1 MKRTAVS
8 PALLALCLPMLS
20 VAAPAEDKQAPVAS
34 VEQIL
39 QRMDRDNDGK
49 LSFEEYRNAM
59 TRRFHRLDTDGDG
72 FLVQKEIPK
81 EWLAVGAADLVD
93 GKVSAE
99 EFASGL
105 RPAFDGF
112 DLDRDNSLNNEEL
125 AAFARARAAKL
136 EATP

>member
-20 VAAPAEDKQAPVAS
+20 VAAPAQDKQAPVAS

-59 TRRFHRLDTDGDG
+59 TRRFHRLDADGDG

-81 EWLAVGAADLVD
+81 EWLAVGAADLAD

>member
-1 MKRTAVS
+1 
-8 PALLALCLPMLS
+8 MLS
-20 VAAPAEDKQAPVAS
+20 VAAPAEDRQAPVAS

-59 TRRFHRLDTDGDG
+59 TRRFHRLDADGDG

-81 EWLAVGAADLVD
+81 EWLAVGAADLAD

-112 DLDRDNSLNNEEL
+112 DLDKDNSLNDEEL

>member
-1 MKRTAVS
+1 MKPVVVS
-8 PALLALCLPMLS
+8 SALLALCLPMLS
-20 VAAPAEDKQAPVAS
+20 VAAPAEDRQAPVAS

-59 TRRFHRLDTDGDG
+59 TRRFHRLDADGDG

-81 EWLAVGAADLVD
+81 EWLAVGAADLAD

-112 DLDRDNSLNNEEL
+112 DLDKDNSLNDEEL

>member
-1 MKRTAVS
+1 MERTAAL
-8 PALLALCLPMLS
+8 PALLAFFLPVLA
-20 VAAPAEDKQAPVAS
+20 VAAPAEDQQAPATS
-34 VEQIL
+34 VERIL

-59 TRRFHRLDTDGDG
+59 TRRFHRLDADGDG
-72 FLVQKEIPK
+72 FLAQKEIPK
-81 EWLAVGAADLVD
+81 EWLAVGAADLAD

-112 DLDRDNSLNNEEL
+112 DLDNDNSLNNEEL
-125 AAFARARAAKL
+125 AAFAQARAAKW

>member
-20 VAAPAEDKQAPVAS
+20 VAASAQDKQAPVAS

-59 TRRFHRLDTDGDG
+59 TRRFHRLDADGDG

-81 EWLAVGAADLVD
+81 EWLAVGAADLAD